1 MGDRGGRR
9 MSVSK
14 EVHHDFQA
22 HRSQY
27 HRTRAANV
35 KLPDRIDIGT
45 SISEFWAGLA
55 IERESDRCLK
65 IGIAIHD
72 GTYGIDFSV
81 QRLSLEEEEE
91 HIKNGNCDW
100 VADHVIAELDRYR
113 QEHVCKILGAGVIA
127 ELDGES
133 PTLCSRL
140 WSELDVVPMVVTAN
154 PVLRSEKGKD
164 LPQRVDE
171 TADSAARKCLALY
184 APTKQPR
191 LSISFQNE
199 VQVDLGGLI
208 HLTTLEDYQ
217 NSVRAPTWRAAQKYI
232 KDVVDRKLR
241 IVFFSATPQGGG
253 VALMRHALL
262 RFLRLQG
269 VDVEW
274 FVPKPRPDVFRITKT
289 NHNILQGVVP
299 PDVRAT
305 DEQLGKIKEWIVDN
319 AERYWVRDSGPLS
332 APQDGGADV
341 IMIDDPQMPEL
352 IPIAKRIAP
361 DRPIIFRS
369 HIEVRD
375 DLVLD
380 EGSAA
385 QHVWRNMW
393 SSIQHADVFLSHPVR
408 SFVPPD
414 VRKESLGWLPATTD
428 WLDGLNKHM
437 AEWDLRYYLHVLRQV
452 CQSQNLPQLAYPDR
466 GYFTQ
471 VARFDPSKGIPD
483 VIKSYARFREMVKD
497 RPQDQVQQLVIC
509 GHGSIDD
516 PDATLIYDQTMSLI
530 LEKYPDL
537 VDDIVV
543 VRLGPSDQIL
553 NAIMSLCTVAFQL
566 STREGF
572 EVKVS
577 EALHKASIGKPII
590 ATLAGGIPLQVED
603 GKSGYL
609 VSRGDHESV
618 AKHLYDLVTDKDLY
632 NRMSEY
638 ARTHVS
644 DEEHTVGNALSWM
657 YMASKVAGGK
667 LLKPN
672 ERWINDMARDEAG
685 EPYKDGEP
693 HLPRHLST

>member
-1 MGDRGGRR
+1 MGDPGGRR
-9 MSVSK
+9 LSVSK
-14 EVHHDFQA
+14 EVQYDFQA
-22 HRSQY
+22 HRSKY
-27 HRTRAANV
+27 RRTRSISI
-35 KLPDRIDIGT
+35 KLPDHLEIGT

-72 GTYGIDFSV
+72 GTYLIDFSV
-81 QRLSLEEEEE
+81 QRVSLDEEEES
-91 HIKNGNCDW
+91 IKNGDSDW
-100 VADHVIAELDRYR
+100 VADHVVDELDRYR
-113 QEHVCKILGAGVIA
+113 KEHVCKILGAGVIA
-127 ELDGES
+127 ELDGQS

-140 WSELDVVPMVVTAN
+140 WSELDIVPMVVTSN
-154 PVLRSEKGKD
+154 PVLRSGKARMVS
-164 LPQRVDE
+164 PRVDE
-171 TADSAARKCLALY
+171 TADSAARKCLAFY

-191 LSISFQNE
+191 LSISFENE

-208 HLTTLEDYQ
+208 HLVTLDDYQ
-217 NSVRAPTWRAAQKYI
+217 NSVREPTWRAAQKYI

-241 IVFFSATPQGGG
+241 VVFFSATPQGGG

-269 VDVEW
+269 VSVEW

-299 PDVRAT
+299 PEVRAT

-332 APQDGGADV
+332 APEDGGADV
-341 IMIDDPQMPEL
+341 IIIDDPQMPQL

-361 DRPIIFRS
+361 NRPIIFRS

-375 DLVLD
+375 DLVLN

-385 QHVWRNMW
+385 QHVWQNMW

-414 VRKESLGWLPATTD
+414 VRKETLGWLPATTD
-428 WLDGLNKHM
+428 WLDGLNKPM
-437 AEWDLRYYLHVLRQV
+437 AEWDLQYYMHLLRQV

-497 RPQDQVQQLVIC
+497 RPLEQVQQLVIC

-516 PDATLIYDQTMSLI
+516 PDATIIYDQTMALI
-530 LEKYPDL
+530 LKSYPDL

-553 NAIMSLCTVAFQL
+553 NAILSLCTVAFQL

-577 EALHKASIGKPII
+577 EALHKGKPII
-590 ATLAGGIPLQVED
+590 ATIAGGIPLQVED

-644 DEEHTVGNALSWM
+644 DEVHTVGNALSWM
-657 YMASKVAGGK
+657 YMVSKVAGGQP
-667 LLKPN
+667 LKPN
-672 ERWINDMARDEAG
+672 ERWINDMAREEAG

-693 HLPRHLST
+693 QLPRHRST